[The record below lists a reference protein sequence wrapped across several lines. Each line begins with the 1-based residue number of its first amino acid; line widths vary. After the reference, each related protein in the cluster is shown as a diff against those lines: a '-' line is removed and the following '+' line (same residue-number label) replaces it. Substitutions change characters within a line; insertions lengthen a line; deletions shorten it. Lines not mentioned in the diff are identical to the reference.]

1 MKTVAKKDWEWF
13 GHAAHFCCGR
23 WCRFHMATK
32 IGNFLVSSVGQYVHP
47 RNSGASEKT
56 ESEWLKDNPDGEEIG
71 YGRFYETMV
80 FKTTKGVCGCGCGLP
95 LLETA
100 IELEFEGST
109 NAADARATHNRICK
123 LVATAKWRKAHT

>member
-1 MKTVAKKDWEWF
+1 MKTIAKKDWEWF

-56 ESEWLKDNPDGEEIG
+56 ESEWLLINPDGAEIG
-71 YGRFYETMV
+71 CDRFYETMV
-80 FKTTKGVCGCGCGLP
+80 FKCTSGVCACGCGLP
-95 LLETA
+95 NIDA
-100 IELEFEGST
+100 SELEFAGAKTSGE
-109 NAADARATHNRICK
+109 ARENHNRICK
-123 LVATAKWRKAHT
+123 LVASARWRKSQ